1 MLRPLRLSCQSCCGI
16 QNRLG
21 GRCSGRTGSSPSPPG
36 KSRRFRARTCRG
48 HSCRSARE
56 TSCKPWDNGVEI
68 AWRGPVFRSHVLQE
82 VRISKWNSFRSPSQ
96 DREAD
101 WRWGRICRIID
112 TFPSE
117 CEHFQRSRSGAR
129 APGVHCL
136 SNFPETFG
144 AFGLRKMVRLSVPN
158 RSAPGAP
165 APSIL

>member
-1 MLRPLRLSCQSCCGI
+1 MLRPCDRAAKVVAGYRIGSGDVVRDVLAVRRL
-16 QNRLG
+16 
-21 GRCSGRTGSSPSPPG
+21 PPG

-68 AWRGPVFRSHVLQE
+68 AWHGPVFRSHVLQE

-144 AFGLRKMVRLSVPN
+144 ALGLRKMVRLSVPN